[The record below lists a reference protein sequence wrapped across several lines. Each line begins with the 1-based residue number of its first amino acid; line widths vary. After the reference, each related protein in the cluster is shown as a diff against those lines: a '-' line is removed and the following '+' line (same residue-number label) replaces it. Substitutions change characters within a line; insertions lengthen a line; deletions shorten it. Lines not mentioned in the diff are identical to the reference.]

1 MPLIV
6 KDRVQE
12 TSTTTGTGT
21 FTLAGAVSGFA
32 TFSSAVGN
40 GNTTYYAIVGG
51 TEWEVG
57 IGTVAA
63 GTLART
69 TLLASSTGSAISFSA
84 GIKNVFCTYP
94 ADKSVTID
102 DIQTLT
108 NKTINLASNTLTGTT
123 AQFNTALSDGDF
135 ATLAGTETLT
145 NKALNGTLGA
155 TTPSTVAAT
164 TISASGI
171 STFSAGSAAA
181 PAITTAGDTNTGVFF
196 PVADT
201 IAFAEGGVE
210 AMRIDS
216 SGNLLINTSSVAD
229 PAGWGK
235 LVQLYGTSYAAFSIK
250 TAASQW
256 DIANYANALTFYN
269 GATERMRIDSS
280 GNVGVG
286 VTPSAWSSIKALQVV
301 NASFGG
307 LGNGNY
313 SASNAYYDG
322 ANWKYI
328 TSNYATLYQ
337 QSGNA
342 GDGTHKWSTAPSGT
356 AGNTIS
362 FTTAMTLDANGNLG
376 IGTASAGSMFMYN
389 YAASTIG
396 TRLGANPSDQ
406 GFQIGTRNGVAGAG
420 SGTEI
425 ARLRWGYGGA
435 DSAYISAERN
445 GGTGANRINVVCN
458 MSAGVFLAA
467 GGTSWG
473 SLSDERQKT
482 NLEPITDASNKLNTL
497 RTVTGRYITDEETI
511 SRAFLIAQDVQA
523 VLPEAV
529 DAQEDEEGTLGL
541 RYTDLIPLLVA
552 GFKEQQIAIQELKDI
567 VNNQVEQIKA
577 LETQLGVK

>member
-21 FTLAGAVSGFA
+21 LTLAGAVSGFQ

-155 TTPSTVAAT
+155 TTPSTIAAT

-201 IAFAEGGVE
+201 IAFAEGGTE
-210 AMRIDS
+210 SMRIDS
-216 SGNLLINTSSVAD
+216 SGNLGVGTSSPTFTNFSGGAKGVEISNTS
-229 PAGWGK
+229 G
-235 LVQLYGTSYAAFSIK
+235 YGVLRTSGNTSTEMYIGSGVNSNWILGYSNHPMLF
-250 TAASQW
+250 
-256 DIANYANALTFYN
+256 
-269 GATERMRIDSS
+269 ATNNVERMRIDSS

-328 TSNYATLYQ
+328 ASNYATLYQ

-342 GDGTHKWSTAPSGT
+342 GDGTHKWSIAASGT
-356 AGNTIS
+356 AGNAIT
-362 FTTAMTLDANGNLG
+362 FTQAMTLDASGNLLVG
-376 IGTASAGSMFMYN
+376 KTALDDSTTGFVYRTTGYISVARNNAAPCFFNRTGTDGAVVEIANDSSTVGSISVSGSSTSYN
-389 YAASTIG
+389 TSSDYRLKEDIAPMTGALATIQALKPVTYKWKADG
-396 TRLGANPSDQ
+396 SDGQ
-406 GFQIGTRNGVAGAG
+406 GFIAHELAEVVPDCVSGEKDAINEDG
-420 SGTEI
+420 SIKSQGI
-425 ARLRWGYGGA
+425 
-435 DSAYISAERN
+435 D
-445 GGTGANRINVVCN
+445 
-458 MSAGVFLAA
+458 
-467 GGTSWG
+467 TS
-473 SLSDERQKT
+473 
-482 NLEPITDASNKLNTL
+482 
-497 RTVTGRYITDEETI
+497 
-511 SRAFLIAQDVQA
+511 F
-523 VLPEAV
+523 
-529 DAQEDEEGTLGL
+529 
-541 RYTDLIPLLVA
+541 LVA
-552 GFKEQQIAIQELKDI
+552 TLTAAIQELKAI
-567 VNNQVEQIKA
+567 VDTQAEQIKA
-577 LETQLGVK
+577 LQGVK